1 MRRPFQKELIMM
13 NGSRLPKPPR
23 RPSHLSPFVDSMEGQ
38 VWCFKSPKKNA
49 PKTHM
54 FDTNKKTLT
63 ALWGGKSKY
72 FWPISSGNQTWF
84 AGKDPFSSMFCTF
97 EAPLIGDFPGAS
109 WAGSC
114 SCPCQ
119 VPLTCGGWGYMK
131 HYEAATG
138 EHGTMMTPDNSD
150 RIYNDIH
157 QFHHFF
163 CKQFTTFHHIS
174 PHFTTFHHISLG
186 KCPILCVKSYQLD
199 RFFFRAGW
207 TFSGRDPGVT
217 RNGSSSARSCASS
230 GDDFTMALEWWFY
243 HILPLHF
250 VAVRHIFS
258 YFHWKRDMD
267 EIIEING
274 ALNLCSKFEE
284 KWLFGPQKTPVQ
296 RQPGVRLKIWL

>member
-1 MRRPFQKELIMM
+1 MA
-13 NGSRLPKPPR
+13 S
-23 RPSHLSPFVDSMEGQ
+23 LSGDPNQCVFVDWTPLVQTFRLDEATIPEGVDHDEWIQ
-38 VWCFKSPKKNA
+38 AAETTEETFSSVTFRGFHGGPSLVLQITQKNA

-131 HYEAATG
+131 HYEATTG

-163 CKQFTTFHHIS
+163 CTFHHIS
-174 PHFTTFHHISLG
+174 PHFTTFHHIS
-186 KCPILCVKSYQLD
+186 PH
-199 RFFFRAGW
+199 
-207 TFSGRDPGVT
+207 
-217 RNGSSSARSCASS
+217 
-230 GDDFTMALEWWFY
+230 FTW
-243 HILPLHF
+243 
-250 VAVRHIFS
+250 
-258 YFHWKRDMD
+258 
-267 EIIEING
+267 
-274 ALNLCSKFEE
+274 
-284 KWLFGPQKTPVQ
+284 
-296 RQPGVRLKIWL
+296 

>member
-38 VWCFKSPKKNA
+38 VWCFKSAPKKNA

-97 EAPLIGDFPGAS
+97 EPPFIGDFPGAS

-131 HYEAATG
+131 QPMKQQLGSMEQWWHLITVTG
-138 EHGTMMTPDNSD
+138 YTMI
-150 RIYNDIH
+150 IYNDIH
-157 QFHHFF
+157 HFTIF
-163 CKQFTTFHHIS
+163 LKTIHHIS
-174 PHFTTFHHISLG
+174 PHFTTFHLVNVQFRVLSHISWIG
-186 KCPILCVKSYQLD
+186 HFSSRLD
-199 RFFFRAGW
+199 I
-207 TFSGRDPGVT
+207 SGRDPGVT

-230 GDDFTMALEWWFY
+230 GDDFTTGARVVILPHFTTFYHSILWLWDIFY
-243 HILPLHF
+243 HIF
-250 VAVRHIFS
+250 IEKRH
-258 YFHWKRDMD
+258 MD
-267 EIIEING
+267 ENDE
-274 ALNLCSKFEE
+274 SKDQ
-284 KWLFGPQKTPVQ
+284 WGP
-296 RQPGVRLKIWL
+296 

>member
-131 HYEAATG
+131 HYEATTG

-199 RFFFRAGW
+199 RFFFSSRLDIFW
-207 TFSGRDPGVT
+207 TWPRRD
-217 RNGSSSARSCASS
+217 SEWEQQRSKLCV
-230 GDDFTMALEWWFY
+230 FRRWFY
-243 HILPLHF
+243 HGARVVILPHF
-250 VAVRHIFS
+250 TTPFCGCETYFLIFS
-258 YFHWKRDMD
+258 LKKRHGWNYWDQ
-267 EIIEING
+267 
-274 ALNLCSKFEE
+274 
-284 KWLFGPQKTPVQ
+284 WGP
-296 RQPGVRLKIWL
+296 